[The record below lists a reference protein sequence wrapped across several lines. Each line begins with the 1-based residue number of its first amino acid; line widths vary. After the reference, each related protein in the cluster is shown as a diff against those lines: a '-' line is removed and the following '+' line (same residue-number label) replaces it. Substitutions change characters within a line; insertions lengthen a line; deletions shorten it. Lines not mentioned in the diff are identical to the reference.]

1 MIELKKDKGEF
12 TLRALKTPDPEAL
25 EFRLLMLRRVPPR

>member
-12 TLRALKTPDPEAL
+12 TLRALKIPDPEVL
-25 EFRLLMLRRVPPR
+25 EFRLLMLRSVPPR